1 MNLPDFIAKRTLN
14 SKVGQFSGSIHSI
27 AVISVAIGLAIM
39 LVSILIM
46 GGFQKTIKEKV
57 YSFAGHL
64 QVTKYTLSN
73 SFEESPISTDTEF
86 YNNFNQYPL
95 VRQVQSFA
103 FKAGLLKTDEAVEG
117 VLLKGIGQDYDTSS
131 FASNLV
137 AGRFPNLSN
146 ADYSTEV
153 IVSQKI
159 ADLLLLDLN
168 EKVLMYFV
176 QNPPRYR
183 QLEIVGI
190 YQTGMEDFDE
200 KLIIGDLRMIQ
211 RLNDWNEDQVGGYEI
226 FLHNSEDEL
235 LAEEL
240 IFSAIESDQY
250 VNRISQKYIQYFDW
264 LKLLNQNVKLFL
276 GLILFVACFNM
287 VAVIFILIMER
298 TPMIG
303 LLKALGAKNS
313 FIRKIFFYSGLRLT
327 VKGLFWG
334 NFIALGLCAL
344 QYYFKLI
351 PLDQEN
357 YYMSFVPIEWNF
369 LAIIGLN
376 LLVLF
381 LVAVTLIIPTW
392 LTSKMNPIKAIRF
405 D

>member
-14 SKVGQFSGSIHSI
+14 SKVGQFSGSIHNI
-27 AVISVAIGLAIM
+27 AIISVAIGLAIM
-39 LVSILIM
+39 LISILIM

-73 SFEESPISTDTEF
+73 SFEESPISTETDF
-86 YNNFNQYPL
+86 YQKFEQYPFI
-95 VRQVQSFA
+95 RQVQSFA

-117 VLLKGIGQDYDTSS
+117 VLLKGISQDNDTSIFS
-131 FASNLV
+131 PNLV
-137 AGRFPNLSN
+137 AGRFPNLSSK
-146 ADYSTEV
+146 DYSTEV
-153 IVSQKI
+153 IISRKI
-159 ADLLLLDLN
+159 ADLLLLELN
-168 EKVLMYFV
+168 QKVLMYFV

-211 RLNDWNEDQVGGYEI
+211 RLNDWEEDQVGGYEI
-226 FLHNSEDEL
+226 FLHNPEDEIK
-235 LAEEL
+235 AEEE
-240 IFSAIESDQY
+240 IFSAIEGDQY
-250 VNRISQKYIQYFDW
+250 VNRISQKYMQYFDW
-264 LKLLNQNVKLFL
+264 LQLLNQNVKLFL

-327 VKGLFWG
+327 IRGLFWG

-344 QYYFKLI
+344 QFYFHLI
-351 PLDQEN
+351 PLDQDN
-357 YYMSFVPIEWNF
+357 YYMSFVPIEWNI
-369 LAIIGLN
+369 LAIVGMNI
-376 LLVLF
+376 LVLV
-381 LVAVTLIIPTW
+381 LVALTLIIPTW
-392 LTSKMNPIKAIRF
+392 LTSSMNPIKAIQF

>member
-117 VLLKGIGQDYDTSS
+117 VLLKGIGQDYDTSL

-235 LAEEL
+235 LAEEI

-303 LLKALGAKNS
+303 LLKALGAKNN

-357 YYMSFVPIEWNF
+357 YYMSFVPIEWN
-369 LAIIGLN
+369 LWAIIGLN

-381 LVAVTLIIPTW
+381 LVAITLIIPTW